1 MSAMGR
7 PYGSRLL
14 VTVCTALALLLAG
27 LAIVQYGWATR
38 VAAADVQRE
47 KEHLNTAA
55 SLFAAEFNRLAE
67 ESAAFLQDEAWPSL
81 QSHERVAAIPKLL
94 ADVYYLDIPAKGEGQ
109 TQRLG
114 ADGRFAQ
121 VSLPEWAGALR
132 CISHAI
138 DQPPALIQSFGPPV
152 ERCFVAL
159 LDLSYLRSSL
169 FPQLIQQSFGTTAA
183 ADYDFAIISLNQPG
197 LALFGTPA
205 GVDLRQ
211 PFFSI
216 QPVDQTFSNFVRT
229 TRAYME
235 KSSAISPGVLEL
247 DVARKGL
254 PLAAAFE
261 RKRRLDLLASLAVEA
276 LLLGAIVFLVIATRR
291 MQRVADHKM
300 QFVAG
305 VSHELRSPVSAIAM
319 LSRNQ
324 ADGMVTNP
332 ERVKQYGELIHEQC
346 LRLNEMVEQTLKY
359 AGIHSNP
366 RRSMREIDLGRL
378 IEDALGDRGEEL
390 ARGGFQMEIAIGSD
404 LPKFVGD
411 AQWLRTAVENL
422 LSNAQKYGDGGHWI
436 RVSAVYDAAQRE
448 VCISVQD
455 RGAGIDPADREEIF
469 EPFCRGRA
477 AADAQIPGSGLGL
490 SLVRSAAEAHHGSV
504 TLVSEPGRG
513 STFTLHLPV

>member
-1 MSAMGR
+1 M
-7 PYGSRLL
+7 
-14 VTVCTALALLLAG
+14 
-27 LAIVQYGWATR
+27 
-38 VAAADVQRE
+38 AAV
-47 KEHLNTAA
+47 
-55 SLFAAEFNRLAE
+55 
-67 ESAAFLQDEAWPSL
+67 
-81 QSHERVAAIPKLL
+81 PKLI
-94 ADVYYLDIPAKGEGQ
+94 AEIYYLDIPSKGVRQ

-114 ADGRFAQ
+114 ADGRFAP
-121 VSLPEWAGALR
+121 VPLPEWAAALR
-132 CISHAI
+132 CASFTSEE
-138 DQPPALIQSFGPPV
+138 PPALIQSFGAPRD
-152 ERCFVAL
+152 RCFVAL
-159 LDLSYLRSSL
+159 LDLSYLHSSL
-169 FPQLIQQSFGTTAA
+169 FPQLIQQSFGATAA
-183 ADYDFAIISLNQPG
+183 AEYDFAVVSLNQPG
-197 LALFGTPA
+197 VSLFGTPA
-205 GVDLRQ
+205 GADLRQ
-211 PFFSI
+211 PFFSV
-216 QPVDQTFSNFVRT
+216 QPVDLAFSGAKPAP
-229 TRAYME
+229 RAPLE

-254 PLAAAFE
+254 PLPAAFE

-276 LLLGAIVFLVIATRR
+276 LLLGAIVFLVIAARR
-291 MQRVADHKM
+291 MQRLADHKM

-332 ERVKQYGELIHEQC
+332 ERVKHYGELIHEQC
-346 LRLNEMVEQTLKY
+346 LRLDEMVEQTLKY
-359 AGIHSNP
+359 AGIHSNT
-366 RRSMREIDLGRL
+366 RRSMREIDLGQL
-378 IEDALGDRGEEL
+378 IEDVLNDRREEL
-390 ARGGFQMEIAIGSD
+390 ARSGFQMEIAIGSD
-404 LPKFVGD
+404 LPKIVGD

-436 RVSAVYDAAQRE
+436 RVGAIYDAVEHE
-448 VCISVQD
+448 VRVSVQD

>member
-27 LAIVQYGWATR
+27 LAIVQFGWATR

-55 SLFAAEFNRLAE
+55 SLFATEFNRLAE
-67 ESAAFLQDEAWPSL
+67 ESAAFLQDEAWASL
-81 QSHERVAAIPKLL
+81 QSHERVAAVPKLI
-94 ADVYYLDIPAKGEGQ
+94 AEIYYLDAPAKGARRTE
-109 TQRLG
+109 RLG
-114 ADGRFAQ
+114 ADGRFAA
-121 VSLPEWAGALR
+121 VSLPDWAASLR
-132 CISHAI
+132 CASLTIEA
-138 DQPPALIQSFGPPV
+138 PLALIESFGASADS
-152 ERCFVAL
+152 CFVAL
-159 LDLSYLRSSL
+159 LDLSYLHTSL
-169 FPQLIQQSFGTTAA
+169 FPQLIQQSFGATAA
-183 ADYDFAIISLNQPG
+183 ADYDFAVVSLNQPG
-197 LALFGTPA
+197 LTLFGTRA
-205 GVDLRQ
+205 GADLRQ

-216 QPVDQTFSNFVRT
+216 QPVDLAFTSSS
-229 TRAYME
+229 TRPPAE
-235 KSSAISPGVLEL
+235 RPSLVGPGVLEL

-276 LLLGAIVFLVIATRR
+276 LLLGAIVFLVIAARR
-291 MQRVADHKM
+291 MQRLADHKM

-305 VSHELRSPVSAIAM
+305 VSHELRTPVSAIAM

-324 ADGMVTNP
+324 ADGMVTSP

-378 IEDALGDRGEEL
+378 IEDALGGRREEL
-390 ARGGFQMEIAIGSD
+390 ARSGFQMEIAIGSD
-404 LPKFVGD
+404 LPKIVGD

-436 RVSAVYDAAQRE
+436 RVSAIYDAPERE
-448 VCISVQD
+448 VRISVQD

>member
-1 MSAMGR
+1 MGR

-14 VTVCTALALLLAG
+14 VTVCAALAILLAG

-47 KEHLNTAA
+47 QEHLNTAA
-55 SLFAAEFNRLAE
+55 SLFATEFNRLAE
-67 ESAAFLQDEAWPSL
+67 ESAAFLQNEAWASL
-81 QSHERVAAIPKLL
+81 QSHERVAAVPKLI
-94 ADVYYLDIPAKGEGQ
+94 AEIYYLNIPAQGERQ

-114 ADGRFAQ
+114 VDGRFAPAP
-121 VSLPEWAGALR
+121 LPEWAAAPH
-132 CISHAI
+132 CISLAVE
-138 DQPPALIQSFGPPV
+138 PSPALIQSFGRGAD
-152 ERCFVAL
+152 RCFIAL
-159 LDLSYLRSSL
+159 LELSYLRISL
-169 FPQLIQQSFGTTAA
+169 FPQLIRQSFGATAA
-183 ADYDFAIISLNQPG
+183 ADYDFAVVSLNRPRITF
-197 LALFGTPA
+197 FGTPA
-205 GVDLRQ
+205 RADLRQ
-211 PFFSI
+211 SFFFI
-216 QPVDQTFSNFVRT
+216 QPVDQTFSSARPAA
-229 TRAYME
+229 RPPME
-235 KSSAISPGVLEL
+235 SSLIGPGVWEL
-247 DVARKGL
+247 DVSRKGL

-261 RKRRLDLLASLAVEA
+261 GKRRLDLLASLAVET
-276 LLLGAIVFLVIATRR
+276 LLLGAIVFLVIAAKR
-291 MQRVADHKM
+291 MQRLADHKM

-305 VSHELRSPVSAIAM
+305 VSHELRTPVSAIAM

-324 ADGMVTNP
+324 ADGMVTSP
-332 ERVKQYGELIHEQC
+332 ERVKQYGERIHEQC

-359 AGIHSNP
+359 AGIHSNL

-378 IEDALGDRGEEL
+378 IEDALSDRREEL
-390 ARGGFQMEIAIGSD
+390 ARSGFQMEIAIGSD
-404 LPKFVGD
+404 LPKIVGD

-436 RVSAVYDAAQRE
+436 RVSAIYDAAQRE
-448 VCISVQD
+448 VLISVQD

-477 AADAQIPGSGLGL
+477 AAAAQIPGSGLGL